1 MDVNGKVALVT
12 GAARGIGKAI
22 SIQLA
27 KEGAQVIATDINEDD
42 LGETYD
48 ELIGVGNKCLILK
61 LDVTNQ
67 DSVDS
72 AVKNIIDEFSSID
85 ILVNNAGTIGAR
97 GWEERDVPDESDWDA
112 IYAVNLKG
120 MVKITEAVIPTMK
133 SNRRGKIINMSSI
146 TGRLGTVTSPP
157 YGVSKAGVINL
168 TQAWAL
174 EFAEFSINVNAICPG
189 LLWTPMWQRIAN
201 RWSLDEEKWKGYT
214 PREIFDATIKD
225 RIPLQREQTPEDI
238 ACAVAFLASD
248 YAHNITGQALNVNG
262 GSHMN

>member
-1 MDVNGKVALVT
+1 MDVNGKIAIVT

-27 KEGAQVIATDINEDD
+27 KGGAQVIATDINEDD
-42 LGETYD
+42 LCDTHD
-48 ELIGVGNKCLILK
+48 ELVGIGNKFLISR

-67 DSVDS
+67 ESINT
-72 AVKNIIDEFSSID
+72 AVKNIISEFSSID
-85 ILVNNAGTIGAR
+85 ILVNNAGTIGAP

-112 IYAVNLKG
+112 IYAVNVKG
-120 MVKITEAVIPTMK
+120 VVKITEAVVPTMK
-133 SNRRGKIINMSSI
+133 SNRKGKIINMSSI

-174 EFAEFSINVNAICPG
+174 ELAEFNINVNAICPG
-189 LLWTPMWQRIAN
+189 LLWTPMWQRIAH
-201 RWSLDEEKWKGYT
+201 RWSFDEEKWKGYT
-214 PREIFDATIKD
+214 PRQIFDSTIKD
-225 RIPLQREQTPEDI
+225 RIPLGREQTPEDI
-238 ACAVAFLASD
+238 AYVAAFLASD
-248 YAHNITGQALNVNG
+248 YANNITGQAINVNG